1 MKQHRDSLER
11 KKNLVEKLVNYR
23 QMLMK
28 KNGKTKKKDL

>member
-1 MKQHRDSLER
+1 MKQRKSTIE
-11 KKNLVEKLVNYR
+11 KKNKLVEKLVNCR